1 MTFNKLQFIALIK
14 LGKAMQA
21 ADGRLDEEELNV
33 MSAVVISFGVS
44 PADYA
49 EMLVLSDEIDAT
61 TALGIIAGMNASQKR
76 YVCAFLATI
85 MVADGDIDPKEHA
98 LWNLTSALC
107 DLPTMTIN
115 EALEYMKN
123 EFGG

>member
-1 MTFNKLQFIALIK
+1 LQFIALIK

-21 ADGRLDEEELNV
+21 ADGRLDDEELNV

-44 PADYA
+44 PSDYA

-85 MVADGDIDPKEHA
+85 MVADGDIDPKEH
-98 LWNLTSALC
+98 NGVF
-107 DLPTMTIN
+107 MTCT
-115 EALEYMKN
+115 
-123 EFGG
+123 

>member
-21 ADGRLDEEELNV
+21 ADGRLDEQELNV
-33 MSAVVISFGVS
+33 MSAVVISFGVTPS
-44 PADYA
+44 DYA

-61 TALGIIAGMNASQKR
+61 TALGIIASMTSSQKK

-85 MVADGDIDPKEHA
+85 MVADGDVDPKEHA
-98 LWNLTSALC
+98 LWNLTTALC
-107 DLPTMTIN
+107 DLPVMTIK
-115 EALEYMKN
+115 EALDYIQTKI
-123 EFGG
+123 